1 MVPKTPYISHNLTE
15 VNQKLR
21 NYHRQGRWEPESLNI
36 KSQQN
41 SPEEPTGQEHQ
52 TTQPHLL
59 GLAPK
64 PERAEAKSG
73 MQFEPHHNKALPTLH
88 IEKSDSPPPE
98 TKWTTKDAGNTKQ
111 DTSLLKQNQNT
122 EDQLKKREPR
132 LADTE
137 NQCKLQC
144 ASSVRHQRSRQHLH
158 QTKHIDFRA
167 AKIRIAKDER
177 ALERRKDRSQTAHL
191 GHNPQAKNNTAKA
204 PANRL
209 YLNPSNLSSSLF
221 F

>member
-1 MVPKTPYISHNLTE
+1 MGAKWNSMIAIVFLVAMIMAMENISGETLPQCREDCIQGCATTGALPYQCLQSCYRGCRGL
-15 VNQKLR
+15 
-21 NYHRQGRWEPESLNI
+21 PPAI
-36 KSQQN
+36 K
-41 SPEEPTGQEHQ
+41 
-52 TTQPHLL
+52 

-144 ASSVRHQRSRQHLH
+144 ASSSTWRL
-158 QTKHIDFRA
+158 F
-167 AKIRIAKDER
+167 
-177 ALERRKDRSQTAHL
+177 RRKVPTYFIWWL
-191 GHNPQAKNNTAKA
+191 
-204 PANRL
+204 L
-209 YLNPSNLSSSLF
+209 FSSAVVD
-221 F
+221 